1 MIDNRGRKAA
11 SSVRP
16 NTRERAGGALARGGL
31 RLPFGLQGSW
41 GRLPGRTGPPGRRAA
56 RHDGLFSDRRL
67 PRRRDRRLFPG
78 KLHAE
83 AVPYTR
89 AGKSWRLV
97 REKISKEG
105 VGDEPGAAPG
115 SPPSSG
121 GTAVCAPAVSGRGAL
136 SPAYPMVGLAL
147 GFAWFSEEGKGEG
160 GRTQADL
167 RTAVLSGGRPTGV
180 PRPGRRA
187 VSDTASWSRRRG
199 SLTSGME
206 GVRGALR
213 HTLLGGWGPGPTPG
227 APQGSGDHRRS
238 RPGRRRA
245 VPRRKAPFSASFRA
259 LARRGVRGPPPHHD
273 HRLPLAIPHP

>member
-1 MIDNRGRKAA
+1 M
-11 SSVRP
+11 
-16 NTRERAGGALARGGL
+16 
-31 RLPFGLQGSW
+31 
-41 GRLPGRTGPPGRRAA
+41 
-56 RHDGLFSDRRL
+56 
-67 PRRRDRRLFPG
+67 
-78 KLHAE
+78 
-83 AVPYTR
+83 
-89 AGKSWRLV
+89 
-97 REKISKEG
+97 
-105 VGDEPGAAPG
+105 GDEPGAAPC

-136 SPAYPMVGLAL
+136 SPACPMVGLAL
-147 GFAWFSEEGKGEG
+147 RFAWFSEEGKGEG

-187 VSDTASWSRRRG
+187 VSDTARRSRRRG

-259 LARRGVRGPPPHHD
+259 LARRGVRGPPPHRH
-273 HRLPLAIPHP
+273 HRLPLAVPHP